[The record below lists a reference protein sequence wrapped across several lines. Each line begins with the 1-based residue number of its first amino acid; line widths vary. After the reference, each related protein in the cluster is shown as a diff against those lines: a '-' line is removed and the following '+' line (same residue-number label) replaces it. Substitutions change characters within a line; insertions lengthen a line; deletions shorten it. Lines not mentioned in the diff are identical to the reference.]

1 MNGFEFRS
9 HPDKQIVNYTC
20 THLSYLN
27 QAEQLKEFLTMATTV
42 EINDAYFCSHIKE
55 VVSCLRFLQRSEL
68 DYHTSAKIAVTM
80 GEKIMTHSMV

>member
-1 MNGFEFRS
+1 
-9 HPDKQIVNYTC
+9 
-20 THLSYLN
+20 
-27 QAEQLKEFLTMATTV
+27 MATTV

-68 DYHTSAKIAVTM
+68 DYHISAKIAVTM